1 MMDWTTA
8 CPDWEQRIV
17 ARKSLIP
24 FKPLFPTEAEEALD
38 VFGALRM
45 VDATGSPLM
54 SETVRD
60 WVNQFVAAIFGAY
73 DPDEGRRLVS
83 EFMLLISKKNGKS
96 TIAAGIML
104 TALILNWRPSGEFII
119 LAPTKEIADN
129 SYIPIRDMVRAD
141 EELDALLKVQDHL
154 RTVTHRQTNATLK
167 VVAADSETVSG
178 KKAIGVFVDELWVFG
193 KRANAEAMLREAT
206 GGLASRPEG
215 FIIWATTQSDAPP
228 AGVFRQK
235 LLYARK
241 VRDGE
246 IVDKSFLPVL
256 YEFPKAM
263 LDAGAH
269 RDFSNAYI
277 TNPNLG
283 LSVDEPFIER
293 GYAQAQLD
301 GEESFRGFLAKH
313 LNVEIGLALLSDRW
327 AGADF
332 WEQQT
337 SGECATLQDL
347 VERCEVI
354 DIGIDGG
361 GLDDLLGLAVIGRE
375 RGTRRWLTWTHAWAH
390 PSVLERRKSE
400 APRIRDFAKDGH
412 LTLVQRIGDDIE
424 DVAQLAAKVEQAGL
438 LDKVGLDPAG
448 VGAILDALEAVGIPR
463 DKIDGISQGWRL
475 GGAIKT
481 AERKLAEGTLL
492 HGGQPLMAWC
502 CGNARVE
509 PRGNS
514 ILITKQA
521 SGSAKIDPLM
531 ALFNAVTLM
540 ALNPEAKGG
549 MDNYLNN
556 GFFDL
561 IG

>member
-1 MMDWTTA
+1 MMQWTTA
-8 CPDWEQRIV
+8 CPDWEKRIV
-17 ARKSLIP
+17 ARQSLIP
-24 FKPLFPTEAEEALD
+24 FEPLFPSEAEEALE

-141 EELDALLKVQDHL
+141 EELSALLKVQDHL
-154 RTVTHRQTNATLK
+154 RTVTHHQTNATLK

-178 KKAIGVFVDELWVFG
+178 KKAIGVFIDELWVFG

-235 LLYARK
+235 LMYARK
-241 VRDGE
+241 VRNGE
-246 IVDKSFLPVL
+246 IIDKSFLPVL

-269 RDFSNAYI
+269 REVGNAYI

-293 GYAQAQLD
+293 GYAQAQMD

-332 WEQQT
+332 WEQQ
-337 SGECATLQDL
+337 SSDHCKTLEDL
-347 VERCEVI
+347 IARCEVI
-354 DIGIDGG
+354 DIGVDGG
-361 GLDDLLGLAVIGRE
+361 GLDDLLGFAAVGRE
-375 RGTRRWLTWTHAWAH
+375 RETRRWLVWTRAWAH
-390 PSVLERRKSE
+390 PSVLERRKAE
-400 APRIRDFAKDGH
+400 APRIRDFANDGH
-412 LTLVQRIGDDIE
+412 LRLVERIGNDIDE
-424 DVAQLAAKVEQAGL
+424 VAELVSQVEVSGL

-448 VGAILDALEAVGIPR
+448 VGAILDALEFAGIPR
-463 DKIDGISQGWRL
+463 EKIDGISQGWRL

-492 HGGQPLMAWC
+492 HGGQPMMAWC
-502 CGNARVE
+502 CGNAKVE

-540 ALNPEAKGG
+540 ALNPAGQGG
-549 MDNYLNN
+549 MDNFMA
-556 GFFDL
+556 GIRDPL
-561 IG
+561 IA

>member
-1 MMDWTTA
+1 MEWTTA

-17 ARKSLIP
+17 SRQSLIP

-293 GYAQAQLD
+293 GYAQAQMD

-327 AGADF
+327 AGADY
-332 WEQQT
+332 WEQQA
-337 SGECATLQDL
+337 SELCKTLDDL
-347 VERCEVI
+347 IERCEVI

-361 GLDDLLGLAVIGRE
+361 GLDDLLGLAAIGRE
-375 RGTRRWLTWTHAWAH
+375 IGTRRWLTWTHAWAH

-412 LTLVQRIGDDIE
+412 LTLVNRIGDDI
-424 DVAQLAAKVEQAGL
+424 DNVAQLVAKVEQAGL

-448 VGAILDALEAVGIPR
+448 VGAILDALEAAGIPR

-475 GGAIKT
+475 GGSIKT
-481 AERKLAEGTLL
+481 AERKLAEGALL
-492 HGGQPLMAWC
+492 HGGQPMMAWC

-540 ALNPEAKGG
+540 ALNPEAKSG
-549 MDNYLNN
+549 MDNYLNH

>member
-1 MMDWTTA
+1 MKEWTTA

-235 LLYARK
+235 LMYARK

-332 WEQQT
+332 WEQQA

>member
-1 MMDWTTA
+1 MMEWTTA

-17 ARKSLIP
+17 ARQSLIP
-24 FKPLFPTEAEEALD
+24 FEPLFPAEAEEALD

-54 SETVRD
+54 CETVRD

-104 TALILNWRPSGEFII
+104 TALVLNWRPSGEFII

-235 LLYARK
+235 LMYARK

-246 IVDKSFLPVL
+246 IIDKSFLPVL

-269 RDFSNAYI
+269 RDFANAYI

-293 GYAQAQLD
+293 GYAQAQMD

-327 AGADF
+327 AGADY
-332 WEQQT
+332 WERQA
-337 SGECATLQDL
+337 SDDCRTLEDL
-347 VERCEVI
+347 LERCEVI

-361 GLDDLLGLAVIGRE
+361 GLDDLLGFAAVGRE
-375 RGTRRWLTWTHAWAH
+375 RDTRRWLIWTHAWAH
-390 PSVLERRKSE
+390 PSVLERRKAE
-400 APRIRDFAKDGH
+400 APRIRDFANDGH
-412 LTLVQRIGDDIE
+412 LTLVERIGDDVDQIAE
-424 DVAQLAAKVEQAGL
+424 LVAQVEEAGL
-438 LDKVGLDPAG
+438 LDQVGLDPVG
-448 VGAILDALEAVGIPR
+448 IGAILDALEARGIPR
-463 DKIDGISQGWRL
+463 EKIGGVKQGYTL

-481 AERKLAEGTLL
+481 AERKLAEGGLW
-492 HGGQPLMAWC
+492 HGGQPMMAWC

-509 PRGNS
+509 PRGNA

-531 ALFNAVTLM
+531 ALFNAVTLL
-540 ALNPEAKGG
+540 ALNPDAQGG
-549 MDNYLNN
+549 MADYLDN
-556 GFFDL
+556 GFFGL

>member
-1 MMDWTTA
+1 MMAWTTA

-17 ARKSLIP
+17 SRQSLIP
-24 FKPLFPTEAEEALD
+24 FKPLFPTEAEEALE

-235 LLYARK
+235 LMYARK

-327 AGADF
+327 AGADY
-332 WEQQT
+332 WEQQ
-337 SGECATLQDL
+337 SSEDCRTLEDL
-347 VERCEVI
+347 IARCEVI

-361 GLDDLLGLAVIGRE
+361 GLDDLLGFAAVGRE
-375 RGTRRWLTWTHAWAH
+375 RDTRRWLMWTHAWAH
-390 PSVLERRKSE
+390 PSVLERRKAE
-400 APRIRDFAKDGH
+400 APRIRDFANDGH
-412 LTLVQRIGDDIE
+412 LTLVERIGNDIDE
-424 DVAQLAAKVEQAGL
+424 VAQLVSQVELSGL

-448 VGAILDALEAVGIPR
+448 VGAILDALEFAGIPR

-492 HGGQPLMAWC
+492 HGGQPMMAWC
-502 CGNARVE
+502 CGNAKVE

-540 ALNPEAKGG
+540 ALNPAGQSG
-549 MDNYLNN
+549 MENFMAGIRDP
-556 GFFDL
+556 L
-561 IG
+561 IA

>member
-1 MMDWTTA
+1 MREWTTA

-73 DPDEGRRLVS
+73 DPDEGRRMVS

-235 LLYARK
+235 LMYARK

-293 GYAQAQLD
+293 GYAQAQMD

-327 AGADF
+327 AGADY
-332 WEQQT
+332 WERQA
-337 SGECATLQDL
+337 SDDCRTLEDL
-347 VERCEVI
+347 IERCEVI

-361 GLDDLLGLAVIGRE
+361 GLDDLLGFAAVGRE
-375 RGTRRWLTWTHAWAH
+375 RDSRRWLTWTHAWAH
-390 PSVLERRKSE
+390 PSVLERRKAE
-400 APRIRDFAKDGH
+400 APRIRDFANDGH
-412 LTLVQRIGDDIE
+412 LTLVERIGDDVDQIAE
-424 DVAQLAAKVEQAGL
+424 LVAQVEEAGL
-438 LDKVGLDPAG
+438 LDQVGLDPVG
-448 VGAILDALEAVGIPR
+448 IGAILDALEARGIPR
-463 DKIDGISQGWRL
+463 EKIGGVKQGYTL

-481 AERKLAEGTLL
+481 AERKLAEGGLW
-492 HGGQPLMAWC
+492 HGGQPMMAWC

-509 PRGNS
+509 PRGNA

-531 ALFNAVTLM
+531 ALFNAVTLI
-540 ALNPEAKGG
+540 ALNPEAQGG
-549 MDNYLNN
+549 MGDYLEN
-556 GFFDL
+556 GFFGL
-561 IG
+561 VG

>member
-1 MMDWTTA
+1 MMAWTTA

-17 ARKSLIP
+17 SRQSLIP
-24 FKPLFPTEAEEALD
+24 FKPLFPAEAEEALE

-293 GYAQAQLD
+293 GYAQAQMD

-327 AGADF
+327 AGTDF
-332 WEQQT
+332 WEQQA
-337 SGECATLQDL
+337 SELCRTLDDL
-347 VERCEVI
+347 IERCEVI
-354 DIGIDGG
+354 DIGVDGG
-361 GLDDLLGLAVIGRE
+361 GLDDLLGLAAIGRE
-375 RGTRRWLTWTHAWAH
+375 TGTRRWLTWTHAWAH

-412 LTLVQRIGDDIE
+412 LTLVERIGDDIE
-424 DVAQLAAKVEQAGL
+424 DVAQLVSRVEQAGL

-448 VGAILDALEAVGIPR
+448 VGAILDALEAAEIPR

-509 PRGNS
+509 PRGNA

>member
-1 MMDWTTA
+1 MEWTTA

-17 ARKSLIP
+17 ARQSLIP
-24 FKPLFPTEAEEALD
+24 FDPLFPSEAEEALD

-73 DPDEGRRLVS
+73 DPDEGRRMVS

-141 EELDALLKVQDHL
+141 EELSALLKVQDHL
-154 RTVTHRQTNATLK
+154 RTVTHHQTNATLK

-178 KKAIGVFVDELWVFG
+178 KKAIGVFIDELWVFG

-235 LLYARK
+235 LMYARK

-263 LDAGAH
+263 LDAGSH

-293 GYAQAQLD
+293 GYAQAQMD

-327 AGADF
+327 AGADY
-332 WEQQT
+332 WERQA
-337 SGECATLQDL
+337 SSECRSLEDL
-347 VERCEVI
+347 IERCEVI

-361 GLDDLLGLAVIGRE
+361 GLDDLLGFAAVGRE
-375 RGTRRWLTWTHAWAH
+375 RDTRRWLAWTHAWAH
-390 PSVLERRKSE
+390 PSVLERRKAE
-400 APRIRDFAKDGH
+400 APRIRDFAQDGH
-412 LTLVQRIGDDIE
+412 LTLVERIGDDVDQIAE
-424 DVAQLAAKVEQAGL
+424 LVAQVEEAGL
-438 LDKVGLDPAG
+438 LDQVGLDPVG
-448 VGAILDALEAVGIPR
+448 IGAILDALEARDIPR
-463 DKIDGISQGWRL
+463 EKIGGVKQGYTL

-481 AERKLAEGTLL
+481 AERKLAEGGLW
-492 HGGQPLMAWC
+492 HGGQPMMAWC

-509 PRGNS
+509 PRGNA

-531 ALFNAVTLM
+531 ALFNAVTLI
-540 ALNPEAKGG
+540 ALNPEAQGG
-549 MDNYLNN
+549 MADYLEN

>member
-1 MMDWTTA
+1 MKWTTA
-8 CPDWEQRIV
+8 CPDWEERIIS
-17 ARKSLIP
+17 RQTLIP
-24 FKPLFPTEAEEALD
+24 FEPLFPDQAAEALE

-73 DPDEGRRLVS
+73 DPDSGRRLIT
-83 EFMLLISKKNGKS
+83 EFLLLISKKNGKS

-104 TALILNWRPSGEFII
+104 TAMVLNWRASGEYII

-129 SYIPIRDMVRAD
+129 SFIPIRDMVKAD
-141 EELDALLKVQDHL
+141 EELSALFKVQEHL
-154 RTVTHRQTNATLK
+154 RLVTHHETSATLK

-235 LLYARK
+235 LQYARQ
-241 VRDGE
+241 VRDGK
-246 IVDKSFLPVL
+246 IKDKSFLPVL
-256 YEFPKAM
+256 YEFPKHM
-263 LDAGAH
+263 IDAGAH
-269 RDFSNAYI
+269 REVSNAYI

-293 GYAQAQLD
+293 GFAQAQLD

-313 LNVEIGLALLSDRW
+313 LNVEIGLALMADRW
-327 AGADF
+327 PGAEF
-332 WEQQT
+332 WEGQAAACCV
-337 SGECATLQDL
+337 SLDDL
-347 VERCEVI
+347 IDRCEVI

-361 GLDDLLGLAVIGRE
+361 GLDDLLGLAAVGRE
-375 RGTRRWLTWTHAWAH
+375 TGTRRWLAWTHAWAH

-400 APRIRDFAKDGH
+400 APRFRDFAKDGH
-412 LTLVQRIGDDIE
+412 LTLVDVIGQDVE
-424 DVAQLAAKVEQAGL
+424 DVVKLCALVEEQGL
-438 LDKVGLDPAG
+438 LDQIGLDPAG
-448 VGAILDALEAVGIPR
+448 IGAIRDALEEAEIPAEKIVGVR
-463 DKIDGISQGWRL
+463 QGWTL

-481 AERKLAEGTLL
+481 TERRLAEGELI
-492 HGGQPLMAWC
+492 HGGQPMMAWC

-509 PRGNS
+509 PRANS

-531 ALFNAVTLM
+531 ALFNAVALIS
-540 ALNPEAKGG
+540 LNPEALGG
-549 MDNYLNN
+549 SSGFYDNPIMV
-556 GFFDL
+556 GV
-561 IG
+561 

>member
-1 MMDWTTA
+1 MEWSTA

-17 ARKSLIP
+17 ARQSLIP
-24 FKPLFPTEAEEALD
+24 FNPLFPTEAEEALE

-104 TALILNWRPSGEFII
+104 TALILNWRASGEFII

-129 SYIPIRDMVRAD
+129 SYLPIRDMVAAD
-141 EELDALLKVQDHL
+141 DELKALLKVQDHL
-154 RTVTHRQTNATLK
+154 RTVTHLQTKATLK

-235 LLYARK
+235 LMYARK

-246 IVDKSFLPVL
+246 IIDKSFLPVL

-269 RDFSNAYI
+269 RDFANAYI

-293 GYAQAQLD
+293 GYAQAQMD

-327 AGADF
+327 AGADY
-332 WEQQT
+332 WERQA
-337 SGECATLQDL
+337 SDDCRTLNDL
-347 VERCEVI
+347 LERCEVI

-361 GLDDLLGLAVIGRE
+361 GLDDLLGFAAVGRE
-375 RGTRRWLTWTHAWAH
+375 RDTRRWLTWTHAWAH
-390 PSVLERRKSE
+390 PSVLERRKAE
-400 APRIRDFAKDGH
+400 APRIRDFANDGH
-412 LTLVQRIGDDIE
+412 LTLVERIGDDVDQIAE
-424 DVAQLAAKVEQAGL
+424 LVAQVEEAGL
-438 LDKVGLDPAG
+438 LDQVGLDPVG
-448 VGAILDALEAVGIPR
+448 IGAILDALEARGIPR
-463 DKIDGISQGWRL
+463 EKIGGVKQGYTL

-481 AERKLAEGTLL
+481 AERKLAEGGLW
-492 HGGQPLMAWC
+492 HGGQPMMAWC

-509 PRGNS
+509 PRGNA

-531 ALFNAVTLM
+531 ALFNAVTLL
-540 ALNPEAKGG
+540 ALNPEAQGG
-549 MDNYLNN
+549 MADYLDN
-556 GFFDL
+556 GFFGL

>member
-1 MMDWTTA
+1 MEWTTA

-17 ARKSLIP
+17 ARQSLIP
-24 FKPLFPTEAEEALD
+24 FDPLFPSEAEEALD

-73 DPDEGRRLVS
+73 DPDEGRRMVS

-141 EELDALLKVQDHL
+141 EELSALLKVQDHL
-154 RTVTHRQTNATLK
+154 RTVTHHQTNATLK

-178 KKAIGVFVDELWVFG
+178 KKAIGVFIDELWVFG

-235 LLYARK
+235 LMYARK

-263 LDAGAH
+263 LDAGSH

-293 GYAQAQLD
+293 GYAQAQMD

-327 AGADF
+327 AGADY
-332 WEQQT
+332 WERQA
-337 SGECATLQDL
+337 SSECRSLEDL
-347 VERCEVI
+347 IERCEVI

-361 GLDDLLGLAVIGRE
+361 GLDDLLGFAAVGRE
-375 RGTRRWLTWTHAWAH
+375 RDTRRWLAWTHAWAH
-390 PSVLERRKSE
+390 PSVLERRKAE
-400 APRIRDFAKDGH
+400 APRIRDFAQDGH
-412 LTLVQRIGDDIE
+412 LTLVERIGDDVDQIAGL
-424 DVAQLAAKVEQAGL
+424 VAQVEEAGL
-438 LDKVGLDPAG
+438 LDQVGLDPVG
-448 VGAILDALEAVGIPR
+448 IGAILDALEAREIPR
-463 DKIDGISQGWRL
+463 EKIGGVKQGYTL

-481 AERKLAEGTLL
+481 AERKLAEGGLW
-492 HGGQPLMAWC
+492 HGGQPMMAWC

-509 PRGNS
+509 PRGNA

-531 ALFNAVTLM
+531 ALFNAVTLI
-540 ALNPEAKGG
+540 ALNPEAQGG
-549 MDNYLNN
+549 MADYLEN

>member
-1 MMDWTTA
+1 MMEWTTA

-17 ARKSLIP
+17 ARQSLIP
-24 FKPLFPTEAEEALD
+24 FDPLFPTEAEEALE

-54 SETVRD
+54 CETVRD

-141 EELDALLKVQDHL
+141 EELSALLKVQDHL
-154 RTVTHRQTNATLK
+154 RTVTHHQTNATLK

-178 KKAIGVFVDELWVFG
+178 KKAIGVFIDELWVFG

-235 LLYARK
+235 LMYARK

-256 YEFPKAM
+256 YEFPEAM

-269 RDFSNAYI
+269 RDFANAYI

-293 GYAQAQLD
+293 GYAQAQMD

-327 AGADF
+327 AGADY
-332 WEQQT
+332 WERQA
-337 SGECATLQDL
+337 SADCRTLGDL
-347 VERCEVI
+347 LERCEVI

-361 GLDDLLGLAVIGRE
+361 GLDDLLGFAAVGRE
-375 RGTRRWLTWTHAWAH
+375 RDTRRWLTWTHAWAH
-390 PSVLERRKSE
+390 PSVLERRKAE
-400 APRIRDFAKDGH
+400 APRIRDFAQDGH
-412 LTLVQRIGDDIE
+412 LTLVERIGDDVDQIAE
-424 DVAQLAAKVEQAGL
+424 LVAQVEEAGL
-438 LDKVGLDPAG
+438 LDQVGLDPVG
-448 VGAILDALEAVGIPR
+448 IGAILDALEARGIPR
-463 DKIDGISQGWRL
+463 EKIGGVKQGYTL

-481 AERKLAEGTLL
+481 AERKLAEGGLW
-492 HGGQPLMAWC
+492 HGGQPMMAWC

-509 PRGNS
+509 PRGNA

-531 ALFNAVTLM
+531 ALFNAVTLI
-540 ALNPEAKGG
+540 ALNPEAQGG
-549 MDNYLNN
+549 MADYLDN
-556 GFFDL
+556 GFFGL

>member
-1 MMDWTTA
+1 MIEWTTA
-8 CPDWEQRIV
+8 CPDWDQRIV
-17 ARKSLIP
+17 ARQSLIP
-24 FKPLFPTEAEEALD
+24 FSPLFPAEAEEALD

-54 SETVRD
+54 CETVRD

-293 GYAQAQLD
+293 GYAQAQMD

-313 LNVEIGLALLSDRW
+313 LNVEIGLALMSDRW
-327 AGADF
+327 AGADY
-332 WEQQT
+332 WERQV
-337 SGECATLQDL
+337 SKSCRTLEDL
-347 VERCEVI
+347 IDRCEVI

-361 GLDDLLGLAVIGRE
+361 GLDDLLGFAAVGRE
-375 RGTRRWLTWTHAWAH
+375 RESRRWLVWTHAWAH
-390 PSVLERRKSE
+390 PSVLERRKAE
-400 APRIRDFAKDGH
+400 APRIRDFANDGH
-412 LTLVQRIGDDIE
+412 LTLVERIGDDVEQIAGL
-424 DVAQLAAKVEQAGL
+424 VAQVETAGL
-438 LDKVGLDPAG
+438 LDQVGLDPVG
-448 VGAILDALEAVGIPR
+448 IGAILDALEARGIPR
-463 DKIDGISQGWRL
+463 EKIGGVKQGYTL

-481 AERKLAEGTLL
+481 AERKLAEGGMW
-492 HGGQPLMAWC
+492 HGGQPMMAWC

-509 PRGNS
+509 PRGNA

-531 ALFNAVTLM
+531 ALFNAVTLL

-549 MDNYLNN
+549 MSDYLDN

>member
-1 MMDWTTA
+1 MDWTTA
-8 CPDWEQRIV
+8 CPDWERRIV
-17 ARKSLIP
+17 ARQSLIP
-24 FKPLFPTEAEEALD
+24 FDPLFPTEAEEALE

-141 EELDALLKVQDHL
+141 DELSALLKVQDHI
-154 RTVTHRQTNATLK
+154 RTVTHHQTNATLK

-193 KRANAEAMLREAT
+193 KRNNAEAMLREAT

-235 LLYARK
+235 LMYARK

-256 YEFPKAM
+256 YEFPKAL

-293 GYAQAQLD
+293 GYAQAQMD

-327 AGADF
+327 AGADY
-332 WEQQT
+332 WERQA
-337 SGECATLQDL
+337 SDDCRTLEDL
-347 VERCEVI
+347 IERCEVI

-361 GLDDLLGLAVIGRE
+361 GLDDLLGLAAVGRE
-375 RGTRRWLTWTHAWAH
+375 RDSRRWLTWTHAWAH
-390 PSVLERRKSE
+390 PSVLERRKAE
-400 APRIRDFAKDGH
+400 APRIRDFANDGH
-412 LTLVQRIGDDIE
+412 LTLVERIGDDV
-424 DVAQLAAKVEQAGL
+424 DQVADLVAQVEEAGL
-438 LDKVGLDPAG
+438 LDQVGLDPVG
-448 VGAILDALEAVGIPR
+448 IGAILDALEARGIPR
-463 DKIDGISQGWRL
+463 EKIGGVKQGYTL

-481 AERKLAEGTLL
+481 AERKLAEGGLW

-509 PRGNS
+509 PRGNA

-531 ALFNAVTLM
+531 ALFNAVTLI
-540 ALNPEAKGG
+540 ALNPEAQGG
-549 MDNYLNN
+549 MADYLEN
-556 GFFDL
+556 GFFEL

>member
-1 MMDWTTA
+1 MMAWTTA

-17 ARKSLIP
+17 SRQSLIP
-24 FKPLFPTEAEEALD
+24 FKPLFPTEAEEALE

-104 TALILNWRPSGEFII
+104 TALILNWRLSGEFII

-235 LLYARK
+235 LMYARK

-327 AGADF
+327 AGADY
-332 WEQQT
+332 WEQQA
-337 SGECATLQDL
+337 SEDCRTLEDL
-347 VERCEVI
+347 IARCEVI

-361 GLDDLLGLAVIGRE
+361 GLDDLLGFAAVGRE
-375 RGTRRWLTWTHAWAH
+375 RDTRRWLMWTHAWAH
-390 PSVLERRKSE
+390 PSVLERRKAE
-400 APRIRDFAKDGH
+400 APRIRDFANDGH
-412 LTLVQRIGDDIE
+412 LTLVERIGNDIDE
-424 DVAQLAAKVEQAGL
+424 VAQLVSQVELSGL

-448 VGAILDALEAVGIPR
+448 VGAILDALEFAGIPR

-492 HGGQPLMAWC
+492 HGGQPMMAWC
-502 CGNARVE
+502 CGNAKVE

-540 ALNPEAKGG
+540 ALNPAGQGG
-549 MDNYLNN
+549 MENFMAGIRDP
-556 GFFDL
+556 L
-561 IG
+561 IA

>member
-1 MMDWTTA
+1 MDWTTA
-8 CPDWEQRIV
+8 CPDWERRIV
-17 ARKSLIP
+17 ARQSLIP
-24 FKPLFPTEAEEALD
+24 FDPLFPTEAEEALE

-54 SETVRD
+54 CETVRD

-141 EELDALLKVQDHL
+141 EELSALLKVQDHI
-154 RTVTHRQTNATLK
+154 RTVTHHQTNATLK

-193 KRANAEAMLREAT
+193 KRNNAEAMLREAT

-235 LLYARK
+235 LMYARK

-293 GYAQAQLD
+293 GYAQAQMD

-327 AGADF
+327 AGADY
-332 WEQQT
+332 WERQA
-337 SGECATLQDL
+337 SDDCRTLEDL
-347 VERCEVI
+347 IERCEVI

-361 GLDDLLGLAVIGRE
+361 GLDDLLGFAAVGRE
-375 RGTRRWLTWTHAWAH
+375 RDSRRWLTWTHAWAH
-390 PSVLERRKSE
+390 PSVLERRKAE
-400 APRIRDFAKDGH
+400 APRIRDFANDGH
-412 LTLVQRIGDDIE
+412 LTLVERIGDDV
-424 DVAQLAAKVEQAGL
+424 DQVADLVAQVEEAGL
-438 LDKVGLDPAG
+438 LDQVGLDPVG
-448 VGAILDALEAVGIPR
+448 IGAILDALEARGIPR
-463 DKIDGISQGWRL
+463 EKIGGVKQGYTL

-481 AERKLAEGTLL
+481 AERKLAEGGLW

-509 PRGNS
+509 PRGNA

-531 ALFNAVTLM
+531 ALFNAVTLI
-540 ALNPEAKGG
+540 ALNPEAQGG
-549 MDNYLNN
+549 MGDYLEN
-556 GFFDL
+556 GFFGL
-561 IG
+561 VG

>member
-1 MMDWTTA
+1 MMEWTTA

-17 ARKSLIP
+17 ARQSLIP
-24 FKPLFPTEAEEALD
+24 FDPLFPTEAEEALE

-54 SETVRD
+54 CETVRD

-73 DPDEGRRLVS
+73 DPDEGRRMVS

-141 EELDALLKVQDHL
+141 DELSALLKVQDHL
-154 RTVTHRQTNATLK
+154 RTVTHHQTNATLK

-178 KKAIGVFVDELWVFG
+178 KKAIGVFIDELWVFG
-193 KRANAEAMLREAT
+193 KRANAEGMLREAT

-235 LLYARK
+235 LMYARK

-246 IVDKSFLPVL
+246 IIDKSFLPVL

-293 GYAQAQLD
+293 GYAQAQMD

-327 AGADF
+327 AGADY
-332 WEQQT
+332 WERQA
-337 SGECATLQDL
+337 SDDCRTLNDL
-347 VERCEVI
+347 LERCEVI
-354 DIGIDGG
+354 DVGIDGG
-361 GLDDLLGLAVIGRE
+361 GLDDLLGFAAVGRE
-375 RGTRRWLTWTHAWAH
+375 RDTRRWLVWTHAWAH
-390 PSVLERRKSE
+390 PSVLERRKAE
-400 APRIRDFAKDGH
+400 APRIRDFANDGH
-412 LTLVQRIGDDIE
+412 LTLVERIGDDVDQIAE
-424 DVAQLAAKVEQAGL
+424 LVAQVEEAGL
-438 LDKVGLDPAG
+438 LDQVGLDPVG
-448 VGAILDALEAVGIPR
+448 IGAILDALEARGIPR
-463 DKIDGISQGWRL
+463 EKIGGVKQGYTL

-481 AERKLAEGTLL
+481 AERKLAEGGLW
-492 HGGQPLMAWC
+492 HGGQPMMAWC

-509 PRGNS
+509 PRGNA

-531 ALFNAVTLM
+531 ALFNAVTLL
-540 ALNPEAKGG
+540 ALNPEAQGG
-549 MDNYLNN
+549 MADYLDN
-556 GFFDL
+556 GFFGL

>member
-1 MMDWTTA
+1 MEWTTA

-17 ARKSLIP
+17 ARQSLIP
-24 FKPLFPTEAEEALD
+24 FGPLFPSEAEEALD

-54 SETVRD
+54 CETVRD

-73 DPDEGRRLVS
+73 DPDEGRRMVS

-141 EELDALLKVQDHL
+141 EELSALLKVQDHL
-154 RTVTHRQTNATLK
+154 RTVTHHQTNATLK

-178 KKAIGVFVDELWVFG
+178 KKAIGVFIDELWVFG

-235 LLYARK
+235 LMYARK

-263 LDAGAH
+263 LDAGSH

-293 GYAQAQLD
+293 GYAQAQMD

-327 AGADF
+327 AGADY
-332 WEQQT
+332 WERQA
-337 SGECATLQDL
+337 SSECRSLEDL
-347 VERCEVI
+347 IERCEVI

-361 GLDDLLGLAVIGRE
+361 GLDDLLGFAAVGRE
-375 RGTRRWLTWTHAWAH
+375 RDTRRWLAWTHAWAH
-390 PSVLERRKSE
+390 PSVLERRKAE
-400 APRIRDFAKDGH
+400 APRIRDFAQDGH
-412 LTLVQRIGDDIE
+412 LTLVERIGDDVDQIAE
-424 DVAQLAAKVEQAGL
+424 LVAQVEEAGL
-438 LDKVGLDPAG
+438 LDQVGLDPVG
-448 VGAILDALEAVGIPR
+448 IGAILDALEARGIPR
-463 DKIDGISQGWRL
+463 EKIGGVKQGYTL

-481 AERKLAEGTLL
+481 AERKLAEGGLW
-492 HGGQPLMAWC
+492 HGGQPMMAWC

-509 PRGNS
+509 PRGNA

-531 ALFNAVTLM
+531 ALFNAVTLI
-540 ALNPEAKGG
+540 ALNPEAQGG
-549 MDNYLNN
+549 MGDYLEN
-556 GFFDL
+556 GFFGL
-561 IG
+561 VG

>member
-1 MMDWTTA
+1 MMEWTTA

-17 ARKSLIP
+17 SRQSLIP

-293 GYAQAQLD
+293 GYAQAQMD

-327 AGADF
+327 AGADY
-332 WEQQT
+332 WEQQA
-337 SGECATLQDL
+337 SELCKTLDDL
-347 VERCEVI
+347 IERCEVI

-361 GLDDLLGLAVIGRE
+361 GLDDLLGLAAIGRE
-375 RGTRRWLTWTHAWAH
+375 IGTRRWLTWTHAWAH

-412 LTLVQRIGDDIE
+412 LTLVNRIGDDI
-424 DVAQLAAKVEQAGL
+424 DNVAQLVAKVEQAGL

-448 VGAILDALEAVGIPR
+448 VGAILDALEAAGIPR

-475 GGAIKT
+475 GGSIKT
-481 AERKLAEGTLL
+481 AERKLAEGALL
-492 HGGQPLMAWC
+492 HGGQPMMAWC

-540 ALNPEAKGG
+540 ALNPEAKSG
-549 MDNYLNN
+549 MDNYLNH

>member
-1 MMDWTTA
+1 MMAWTTA

-17 ARKSLIP
+17 SRQSLIP
-24 FKPLFPTEAEEALD
+24 FKPLFPTEAEEALE

-178 KKAIGVFVDELWVFG
+178 KKAIGVFVDELWIFG

-235 LLYARK
+235 LMYARK

-327 AGADF
+327 AGADY
-332 WEQQT
+332 WEQQA
-337 SGECATLQDL
+337 SEDCRTLEDL
-347 VERCEVI
+347 IARCEVI

-361 GLDDLLGLAVIGRE
+361 GLDDLLGFAAVGRE
-375 RGTRRWLTWTHAWAH
+375 RDTRRWLMWTHAWAH
-390 PSVLERRKSE
+390 PSVLERRKAE
-400 APRIRDFAKDGH
+400 APRIRDFANDGH
-412 LTLVQRIGDDIE
+412 LTLVERIGNDIDE
-424 DVAQLAAKVEQAGL
+424 VAQLVSQVELSGL

-448 VGAILDALEAVGIPR
+448 VGAILDALEFAGIPR

-492 HGGQPLMAWC
+492 HGGQPMMAWC
-502 CGNARVE
+502 CGNAKVE

-540 ALNPEAKGG
+540 ALNPAGQGG
-549 MDNYLNN
+549 MENFMAGIRDP
-556 GFFDL
+556 L
-561 IG
+561 IA

>member
-1 MMDWTTA
+1 MNEWSTA
-8 CPDWEQRIV
+8 CKDWEARIV
-17 ARKSLIP
+17 AKQSLIP
-24 FKPLFPTEAEEALD
+24 FKPLFPEQADEALE

-45 VDATGSPLM
+45 MDATGSPLM
-54 SETVRD
+54 SETVRP
-60 WVNQFVAAIFGAY
+60 WVNEFVAAIFGAY
-73 DPDEGRRLVS
+73 DPNTGRRMIS

-104 TALILNWRPSGEFII
+104 TALVLNWRQSGEFII

-129 SYIPIRDMVRAD
+129 SYNPIRDMVKAD
-141 EELDALLKVQDHL
+141 EELSALLKVQDHL
-154 RTVTHRQTNATLK
+154 RTVTHLETGATLK

-235 LLYARK
+235 LLYARQ
-241 VRDGE
+241 VRDGT
-246 IVDKSFLPVL
+246 IIDKSFLPVL
-256 YEFPKAM
+256 YEFPKHM

-269 RDFSNAYI
+269 REASNSYV

-293 GYAQAQLD
+293 GFAQAQVD

-313 LNVEIGLALLSDRW
+313 LNVEIGLSLLSNRW
-327 AGADF
+327 AGTDF
-332 WEQQT
+332 WEIQAKVVGLTFEQ
-337 SGECATLQDL
+337 LLD
-347 VERCEVI
+347 RCEVV
-354 DIGIDGG
+354 DLGIDGG
-361 GLDDLLGLAVIGRE
+361 GLDDLLGFSAVGRDKV
-375 RGTRRWLTWTHAWAH
+375 TREWLLWTRAWAH

-400 APRIRDFAKDGH
+400 APRFHDFAKDGD
-412 LTLVQRIGDDIE
+412 LILVKRIGDDLDE
-424 DVAQLAAKVEQAGL
+424 LAELAGQVEKRGL
-438 LDKVGLDPAG
+438 LDQVGVDPAG
-448 VGAILDALEAVGIPR
+448 VGGIIDALMSAGVPQE
-463 DKIDGISQGWRL
+463 KIIGISQGWKL

-481 AERKLAEGTLL
+481 AERKLAEGVLI
-492 HGGQPLMAWC
+492 HGGQPMMAWC

-509 PRGNS
+509 PRGNA

-521 SGSAKIDPLM
+521 SGSGKIDPLM
-531 ALFNAVTLM
+531 AAFNAISLM
-540 ALNPEAKGG
+540 SLNPESKGG
-549 MDNYLNN
+549 MDDYLNN
-556 GFFDL
+556 GFFGL
-561 IG
+561 VG

>member
-1 MMDWTTA
+1 MMEWTTA

-17 ARKSLIP
+17 ARQSLIP
-24 FKPLFPTEAEEALD
+24 FEPLFPAEAEEALD

-54 SETVRD
+54 CETVRD

-104 TALILNWRPSGEFII
+104 TALVLNWRPSGEFII

-235 LLYARK
+235 LMYARK

-269 RDFSNAYI
+269 RDFANAYI

-293 GYAQAQLD
+293 GYAQAQMD

-327 AGADF
+327 AGADY
-332 WEQQT
+332 WERQA
-337 SGECATLQDL
+337 SDDCRTLNDL
-347 VERCEVI
+347 LERCEVI

-361 GLDDLLGLAVIGRE
+361 GLDDLLGFAAVGRE
-375 RGTRRWLTWTHAWAH
+375 RDTRRWLAWTHAWAH
-390 PSVLERRKSE
+390 PSVLERRKAE
-400 APRIRDFAKDGH
+400 APRIRDFANDGH
-412 LTLVQRIGDDIE
+412 LTLVERIGDDVDQIAE
-424 DVAQLAAKVEQAGL
+424 LVSQVEEAGL
-438 LDKVGLDPAG
+438 LDQVGLDPVG
-448 VGAILDALEAVGIPR
+448 IGAILDALEARGIPR
-463 DKIDGISQGWRL
+463 EKIGGVKQGYTL

-481 AERKLAEGTLL
+481 AERKLAEGGLW
-492 HGGQPLMAWC
+492 HGGQPMMAWC

-509 PRGNS
+509 PRGNA

-531 ALFNAVTLM
+531 ALFNAVTLI
-540 ALNPEAKGG
+540 ALNPEAQGG
-549 MDNYLNN
+549 MGDYLEN
-556 GFFDL
+556 GFFGL
-561 IG
+561 VG

>member
-1 MMDWTTA
+1 MMEWTTA

-17 ARKSLIP
+17 ARQSLIP

-293 GYAQAQLD
+293 GYAQAQMD

-327 AGADF
+327 AGADY
-332 WEQQT
+332 WEQQV
-337 SGECATLQDL
+337 SKSCRTLEDL
-347 VERCEVI
+347 IERCEVI

-361 GLDDLLGLAVIGRE
+361 GLDDLLGFAAVGRE
-375 RGTRRWLTWTHAWAH
+375 RESRRWLTWTHAWAH
-390 PSVLERRKSE
+390 PSVLERRKAE
-400 APRIRDFAKDGH
+400 APRIRDFANDGH
-412 LTLVQRIGDDIE
+412 LTLVERIGDDVDQIAE
-424 DVAQLAAKVEQAGL
+424 LVAQVEEAGL
-438 LDKVGLDPAG
+438 LDQVGLDPVG
-448 VGAILDALEAVGIPR
+448 IGAILDALEARGIPR
-463 DKIDGISQGWRL
+463 EKIGGVKQGYTL

-481 AERKLAEGTLL
+481 AERKLAEGGLW
-492 HGGQPLMAWC
+492 HGGQPMMAWC

-509 PRGNS
+509 PRGNA

-531 ALFNAVTLM
+531 ALFNAVTLI
-540 ALNPEAKGG
+540 ALNPEAQGG
-549 MDNYLNN
+549 MADYLEN

>member
-1 MMDWTTA
+1 MGWTTA

-17 ARKSLIP
+17 ARQSLIP
-24 FKPLFPTEAEEALD
+24 FDPLFPGEAEEALD

-73 DPDEGRRLVS
+73 DPDEGRRMVS

-141 EELDALLKVQDHL
+141 EELSALLKVQDHL
-154 RTVTHRQTNATLK
+154 RTVTHHQTNATLK

-178 KKAIGVFVDELWVFG
+178 KKAIGVFIDELWVFG

-235 LLYARK
+235 LMYARK

-327 AGADF
+327 AGADY
-332 WEQQT
+332 WERQA
-337 SGECATLQDL
+337 SSECRSLEDL
-347 VERCEVI
+347 IERCEVI

-361 GLDDLLGLAVIGRE
+361 GLDDLLGFAAVGRE
-375 RGTRRWLTWTHAWAH
+375 RDTRRWLAWTHAWAH
-390 PSVLERRKSE
+390 PSVLERRKAE
-400 APRIRDFAKDGH
+400 APRIRDFAQDGH
-412 LTLVQRIGDDIE
+412 LTLVERIGDDVDQIAE
-424 DVAQLAAKVEQAGL
+424 LVAQVEEAGL
-438 LDKVGLDPAG
+438 LDQVGLDPVG
-448 VGAILDALEAVGIPR
+448 IGAILDALEARDIPR
-463 DKIDGISQGWRL
+463 EKIGGVKQGYTL

-481 AERKLAEGTLL
+481 AERKLAEGGLW
-492 HGGQPLMAWC
+492 HGGQPMMAWC

-509 PRGNS
+509 PRGNA

-531 ALFNAVTLM
+531 ALFNAVTLI
-540 ALNPEAKGG
+540 ALNPEAQGG
-549 MDNYLNN
+549 MADYLEN

>member
-1 MMDWTTA
+1 MMEWTTA

-17 ARKSLIP
+17 SRQSLIP
-24 FKPLFPTEAEEALD
+24 FKPLFPAEAEEALE

-235 LLYARK
+235 LMYARK

-293 GYAQAQLD
+293 GYAQAQMD

-327 AGADF
+327 AGAEF
-332 WEQQT
+332 WEKQV
-337 SGECATLQDL
+337 SKSCRTLEDL
-347 VERCEVI
+347 IERCEVI

-361 GLDDLLGLAVIGRE
+361 GLDDLLGFAAVGRE
-375 RGTRRWLTWTHAWAH
+375 RASRRWLVWTHAWAH
-390 PSVLERRKSE
+390 PSVLERRKAE
-400 APRIRDFAKDGH
+400 APRIRDFANDGH
-412 LTLVQRIGDDIE
+412 LTLVERIGDDVDQIAE
-424 DVAQLAAKVEQAGL
+424 LVAQVEEAGL
-438 LDKVGLDPAG
+438 LDQVGLDPVG
-448 VGAILDALEAVGIPR
+448 IGAILDALEAKGIPR
-463 DKIDGISQGWRL
+463 EKIGGVKQGYTL

-481 AERKLAEGTLL
+481 AERKLAEGGLW
-492 HGGQPLMAWC
+492 HGGQPMMAWC

-509 PRGNS
+509 PRGNA

-531 ALFNAVTLM
+531 ALFNAVTLI
-540 ALNPEAKGG
+540 ALNPEAQGG
-549 MDNYLNN
+549 MADYLEN